1 MTLKELYEG
10 CTAEEI
16 KEIIFDH
23 ITKPLEYQSKYNF
36 EDYLDELV
44 KCEQCDEINER
55 DKMIDTE
62 QIVNGGVGLI
72 CEECYRSIYD
82 N

>member
-16 KEIIFDH
+16 KGIIFDY

-36 EDYLDELV
+36 EDYIYELT
-44 KCEQCDEINER
+44 KCGQCEEIGEKDN
-55 DKMIDTE
+55 MIDTE
-62 QIVNGGVGLI
+62 QIVNGGIGLI